1 MTPFPLDHDE
11 RPQVGPVGG
20 GGQGGDPRGIGD
32 GPHLAHFNAAL
43 ATVPVAGIVNP
54 AGREQRFGGGPKEQV
69 DTLEE
74 RWLILPPWSQL

>member
-1 MTPFPLDHDE
+1 MSVRKL
-11 RPQVGPVGG
+11 
-20 GGQGGDPRGIGD
+20 GQLAAAGRVGDPRRIGD

-43 ATVPVAGIVNP
+43 ATVPVVGIVNP

-69 DTLEE
+69 DILEE